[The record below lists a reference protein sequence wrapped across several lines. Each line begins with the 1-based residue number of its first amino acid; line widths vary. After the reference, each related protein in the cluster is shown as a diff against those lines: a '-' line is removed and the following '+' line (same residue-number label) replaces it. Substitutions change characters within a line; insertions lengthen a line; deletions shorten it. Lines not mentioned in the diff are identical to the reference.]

1 MKDEIHE
8 DITVYEVDENYETIM
23 IASSIET
30 DTHVKMENGLHLT
43 FEKNITTLDEQ
54 IIVYGYA
61 KDKTHSFVMDYDEAV
76 RQPYAFLIKCRHLHN
91 LISHINERNKN
102 DKR

>member
-30 DTHVKMENGLHLT
+30 DTHVKIKIEGFFQNPIE
-43 FEKNITTLDEQ
+43 EK
-54 IIVYGYA
+54 
-61 KDKTHSFVMDYDEAV
+61 
-76 RQPYAFLIKCRHLHN
+76 
-91 LISHINERNKN
+91 
-102 DKR
+102 